1 MGKGDEGMTPEPCRY
16 CTRPAVNGMCT
27 FHILLNSGA
36 PLEYCNEIADSRIF
50 QFYRCPHC
58 NSRVPRTEFCET
70 CYDSPHPAILMDVAE
85 GTHGALCPY
94 CLSPKTWQGRTI
106 QGFTPSDCLVC
117 VRGYKQDGTTAHHTP
132 EQLAAWVRDVQDSQ
146 EKSRANVDKST
157 KCRAPTLFAESEQ
170 PIIS

>member
-1 MGKGDEGMTPEPCRY
+1 MTPKPCRY
-16 CTRPAVNGMCT
+16 CTRPAVNGMCA

-85 GTHGALCPY
+85 GTRGGLCPF
-94 CLSPKTWQGRTI
+94 CLSPKTRRGRTI
-106 QGFTPSDCLVC
+106 RGFAPSDCLVC
-117 VRGYKQDGTTAHHTP
+117 VRGYKQDGTPAPHTP